1 MLPSVERIVAAAA
14 RFRRIQAMRT
24 FDELEALWSAA
35 PAPPRERGTVRL
47 LTIRRAPSMHETPH
61 SVEVTVEG
69 GLVGD
74 RWSQAIERDPERE
87 SQVTLMNATV
97 AELVAAGV
105 QPLHEA
111 GDNIL
116 VDYDIGVDNLPVGSR
131 LRIGMAVLEV
141 SATPH
146 TGCSKFSGRFG
157 QDALRW
163 VNWRYWRDRRLRGV
177 NARVVRSG
185 IVSIGDP
192 VERIAPAEM
201 TAVDRDVHEGIENA
215 GIG

>member
-1 MLPSVERIVAAAA
+1 MGERIVAVGAV
-14 RFRRIQAMRT
+14 FRRMRLMRT
-24 FDELEALWSAA
+24 FDELEALWSAT

-47 LTIRRAPSMHETPH
+47 LTLRRAPSGHETPEA
-61 SVEVTVEG
+61 VEVTVED

-74 RWSQAIERDPERE
+74 RWSLAIERDPDRA

-97 AELVAAGV
+97 AELVAAGE

-131 LRIGMAVLEV
+131 LQIGEVVVEV
-141 SATPH
+141 SPIPH

-163 VNWRYWRDRRLRGV
+163 VNWRHWRDRRLRGV
-177 NARVVRSG
+177 NCRVISGGTVRL
-185 IVSIGDP
+185 GDL
-192 VERIAPAEM
+192 VERLQA
-201 TAVDRDVHEGIENA
+201 
-215 GIG
+215 